1 MGLKMMCVCSSEQFK
16 ADRDPI
22 AAMAAQD
29 MAAASGLSTKTI
41 EGEAKLD
48 EGNIEEAESSL
59 REALSLNY
67 EEARALLGRL
77 EYQRGNVEAALQVF
91 DGIDISTVRSRMKAS
106 ITSKS
111 SQRRGRSK
119 NDISHSLSLHA
130 ASLLLEAIYL
140 KAKSLQKLGRLTDAA
155 LECKGILDTVDV
167 VFPQGMPDSL
177 GESKLQETISNTVEL
192 LPELWKQAG
201 QYHEAMPAY
210 RRALLH
216 QWNLNPESCARI
228 QKEFAILLLYGGVEA
243 GAPSLAS
250 QGEGSF
256 VPKNNLEESILLLMI
271 LLRKISLRRIAWD
284 STVLEHLT
292 FALSMCGQTETLA
305 MQYEEVLPGIFSR
318 ADRWY
323 NLALCY
329 SGVGKNK
336 LALGLLEKSLHHL
349 EKPND
354 ISALLLAA
362 KLSCEDNDT
371 SSNAM
376 QYAHRAIANMKED
389 SHSRKCVAYHI
400 LGSSMGKQARL
411 ASLNTQRAFLQR
423 ESLKALQD
431 SAMLDGENA
440 GTYFDLALEYA
451 EQRNLTAALDC
462 AKKYLDLTGGSEVQG
477 WRLLG
482 LILSAQQRYS
492 DAENVLNVALDETG
506 TWEQGELLRTK
517 AKLQMIQGKSTEGI
531 KTYMRLLALVQAQRK
546 SFNARSLKAKVDGE
560 KVSEVDVW
568 QDLAGV
574 YTTIAAWHDAEVCLE
589 KAKSLKLHSAATWH
603 ATGVLYEA
611 RGQLPEASASYYN
624 GLAMDPDHVPC
635 KVSLGAL
642 LRRSGGESLPVARS
656 FLTDALRLNPT
667 NHMAWYNLG
676 MVHKLGGRPSDAA
689 DCFQTAYLL
698 EQSAPVEEFSSL
710 AACV

>member
-1 MGLKMMCVCSSEQFK
+1 MIGHPLLVFNGFLFLMVS
-16 ADRDPI
+16 
-22 AAMAAQD
+22 
-29 MAAASGLSTKTI
+29 
-41 EGEAKLD
+41 LD
-48 EGNIEEAESSL
+48 
-59 REALSLNY
+59 
-67 EEARALLGRL
+67 EARALLGRL

-91 DGIDISTVRSRMKAS
+91 DGIDISTIRSWMKAS

-111 SQRRGRSK
+111 SQQRGRSK
-119 NDISHSLSLHA
+119 NDISHPLSLHA

-155 LECKGILDTVDV
+155 LECKGILDTMDV

-177 GESKLQETISNTVEL
+177 GEKL

-210 RRALLH
+210 RCALLH
-216 QWNLNPESCARI
+216 QWNLNPECCARI

-250 QGEGSF
+250 Q
-256 VPKNNLEESILLLMI
+256 
-271 LLRKISLRRIAWD
+271 D
-284 STVLEHLT
+284 
-292 FALSMCGQTETLA
+292 
-305 MQYEEVLPGIFSR
+305 
-318 ADRWY
+318 
-323 NLALCY
+323 
-329 SGVGKNK
+329 
-336 LALGLLEKSLHHL
+336 LLEKSLHHL
-349 EKPND
+349 EKPNG

-400 LGSSMGKQARL
+400 LGSSMGKPARL

-431 SAMLDGENA
+431 STMLDGENPS
-440 GTYFDLALEYA
+440 TYFDLALEYA

-462 AKKYLDLTGGSEVQG
+462 AKKHLDLTGGSEVQG

-560 KVSEVDVW
+560 KVSEVEVW
-568 QDLAGV
+568 QDLAGI
-574 YTTIAAWHDAEVCLE
+574 YTTIAAWHDAEVCLG

-603 ATGVLYEA
+603 ATGILYEA
-611 RGQLPEASASYYN
+611 HGQLPEASASYYN
-624 GLAMDPDHVPC
+624 GLAVDPDHVPC

-642 LRRSGGESLPVARS
+642 LRRISTS
-656 FLTDALRLNPT
+656 
-667 NHMAWYNLG
+667 
-676 MVHKLGGRPSDAA
+676 
-689 DCFQTAYLL
+689 C
-698 EQSAPVEEFSSL
+698 
-710 AACV
+710 